1 METVVKSILATLEK
15 NGFPEKKVTLPF
27 QAIFKACKKH
37 DTTLSNVLNH
47 LKTSDILHETIGDR
61 ILFYHKTLSPSKKKE
76 DAADPG
82 LGADSGISEEAY
94 AEAMEKLK
102 QMDPQEVERMKKQVM
117 DMSPEEQAELMKKA
131 QELFQ
136 KEKK

>member
-1 METVVKSILATLEK
+1 METVVKSILTTLEK
-15 NGFPEKKVTLPF
+15 NGFPGKKVTLPF
-27 QAIFKACKKH
+27 QAIFKSCKKH

-47 LKTSDILHETIGDR
+47 LKTSDILNETVGDR
-61 ILFYHKTLSPSKKKE
+61 ILFYHKTLSPLKKKE
-76 DAADPG
+76 TVDPD
-82 LGADSGISEEAY
+82 LGAASGISEEAY

-117 DMSPEEQAELMKKA
+117 DMSPEEQAEMLKKA
-131 QELFQ
+131 QEMFQ

>member
-1 METVVKSILATLEK
+1 METVIKSILSALEK

-27 QAIFKACKKH
+27 QAIFKSCKKH
-37 DTTLSNVLNH
+37 ETTLSNVLNH

-61 ILFYHKTLSPSKKKE
+61 ILFYHETLSPAKKE
-76 DAADPG
+76 EKEEGERTDF
-82 LGADSGISEEAY
+82 GISEKAY

-102 QMDPQEVERMKKQVM
+102 EMDPKEVERIKEQVM
-117 DMSPEEQAELMKKA
+117 NMSPEERADMMKKA
-131 QELFQ
+131 QEMFQ

>member
-1 METVVKSILATLEK
+1 METVVKSILANLEK

-27 QAIFKACKKH
+27 QAIFKSCKKH

-47 LKTSDILHETIGDR
+47 LKTSDILHEKIGDR

-76 DAADPG
+76 TVDPG
-82 LGADSGISEEAY
+82 LGADTGISEEAY

-102 QMDPQEVERMKKQVM
+102 QMDPQEVERIKKQVM

-131 QELFQ
+131 QEMFQ

>member
-27 QAIFKACKKH
+27 QAIFKSCKNH

-61 ILFYHKTLSPSKKKE
+61 ILFYHKTLSPSKTKE
-76 DAADPG
+76 ATGPGTDP
-82 LGADSGISEEAY
+82 GISEEAY
-94 AEAMEKLK
+94 TEAMEKLK
-102 QMDPQEVERMKKQVM
+102 QMDPQEVERIKKQVM
-117 DMSPEEQAELMKKA
+117 DMSPDEQADLMKKA
-131 QELFQ
+131 QEMFQ